1 MKYTPGTIDNLQ
13 VIRRRQQ
20 RDQRRTTA
28 ALANEGTRPF
38 QSIVK
43 IQQQQA
49 DMQALL
55 SVALNVVFASD
66 SAEGFGISK
75 TDTWVD
81 VCSTQIRVPVNR
93 SVGSFQATGST
104 VLTAKNAGVETGYVL
119 RLLVDGRQV
128 ARVTADRESAESDVW
143 EALCSGV
150 LSLSGLK
157 PGASIPIA
165 LQAYAVDAAVWPETE
180 SNTAS
185 LNVQAAFPASAAQQV
200 MNRPTVALSAM
211 KEE

>member
-38 QSIVK
+38 QSIAK

-49 DMQALL
+49 DMQELL
-55 SVALNVVFASD
+55 NVALNVVFASD

-75 TDTWVD
+75 ADTWVD
-81 VCSTQIRVPVNR
+81 VCSTRIVVPVNR
-93 SVGSFQATGST
+93 SVGSFQATGSM
-104 VLTAKNAGVETGYVL
+104 VLTAVNADVETGYVL

-128 ARVTADRESAESDVW
+128 ARVTADRESAESDIW

-157 PGASIPIA
+157 PGASIPIV
-165 LQAYAVDAAVWPETE
+165 LQAQTTKSGDWPQAE

-185 LNVQAAFPASAAQQV
+185 LNVQAAFPAAAQAKSNRLTVSAA
-200 MNRPTVALSAM
+200 NREV
-211 KEE
+211 E